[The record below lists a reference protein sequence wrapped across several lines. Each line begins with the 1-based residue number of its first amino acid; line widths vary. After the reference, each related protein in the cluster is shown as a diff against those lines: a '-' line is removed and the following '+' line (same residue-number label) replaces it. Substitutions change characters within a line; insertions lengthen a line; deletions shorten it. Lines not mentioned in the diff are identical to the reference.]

1 VSGYAEL
8 HRCVSCY
15 AKLHRCVVR
24 RVAVG
29 ALAAL
34 AACSAHSAS
43 VAIDV
48 GHYFARAGATSARG
62 VPEFDY
68 NLTLA
73 REMADTLRARGHDV
87 MVIGE
92 DGLAADLYQRAP
104 QAAGRDLLISVHHD
118 SVQAKYMST
127 WEYEGAVLRYSD
139 MQAGYSLFVSRRNPQ
154 RARSLACAS
163 AFGAALQG
171 AGFVPSRYHADP
183 VVGEAR
189 EYADE
194 DYGVHYYDNLVVLHT
209 ATVPALL
216 FEAGVLVNRHEELA
230 MRDPRVR
237 ARIARSA
244 ADAVDA
250 CLAGRGPH
258 HGS

>member
-1 VSGYAEL
+1 MAARAAL
-8 HRCVSCY
+8 
-15 AKLHRCVVR
+15 
-24 RVAVG
+24 G

-34 AACSAHSAS
+34 AACSAWSAS
-43 VAIDV
+43 IAIDV
-48 GHYFARAGATSARG
+48 GHYLARPGATSARG
-62 VPEFDY
+62 VPEFEY

-73 REMADTLRARGHDV
+73 RDMADALRARGHDV
-87 MVIGE
+87 MMIGE
-92 DGLAADLYQRAP
+92 DGLAANLYQRSP
-104 QAAGRDLLISVHHD
+104 QAAGRDLIISVHHD
-118 SVQAKYMST
+118 SVHAEYMST
-127 WEYEGAVLRYSD
+127 WKYEDEVLRYSD

-154 RARSLACAS
+154 LARSLACAS
-163 AFGAALQG
+163 AFGAALQR

-194 DYGVHYYDNLVVLHT
+194 DYGVHYYDNLVVLHS
-209 ATVPALL
+209 AAVPALL

-250 CLAGRGPH
+250 CLDGRGAH
-258 HGS
+258 HGL